1 MIMKITLTTFL
12 LLTTIFFTSPKTG
25 VDSFVSH
32 EQNKDDS
39 LHVSSAFP
47 IKMGKVSEAYIA
59 AKRHYIDSFYNKNIK
74 SPFYSG
80 SFIVVK
86 NGRVLYEDY
95 QGYANAKTG
104 QKIDATTPIHLASVS
119 KVLTCA
125 AILRLVQQDNIMLD
139 QKVTDWLPKFPYP
152 NTTIRTLLN
161 HRSGLQHY
169 SHFSGLMKKRW
180 DRKKILTN
188 TDVYNLLVQNK
199 FRLVT
204 PNDTHFDYCNT
215 NYIILALIIE
225 KATGLNYRRAM
236 QELVFK
242 PLGMKNS
249 FVFNYDT
256 DRETASKSY
265 RGNNIFPWDQ
275 FDNLYGD
282 KNIYSTP
289 RDLVK
294 FDMGCY
300 SPDFIDQKLLQEAY
314 HGYSAGKLAK
324 PVKDYGLGM
333 RMRFLPPTGEKMIYH
348 NGWWHGNN
356 TSFIPVRKDT
366 VTVICLGNKYSNR
379 PYSTLSMVS
388 SLFYKKKTEIETP
401 VPTEQE
407 LQELEKLGQ

>member
-1 MIMKITLTTFL
+1 MKLTLITSILSL
-12 LLTTIFFTSPKTG
+12 LCYFSGPNSGQDGHDPNTHNP
-25 VDSFVSH
+25 
-32 EQNKDDS
+32 DDS
-39 LHVSSAFP
+39 LFVKSAFP
-47 IKMGKVSEAYIA
+47 IKMGKVSEAYISE
-59 AKRHYIDSFYNKNIK
+59 KRHFIDSFYNKNIN

-80 SFIVVK
+80 GFIVVK
-86 NGRVLYEDY
+86 NGRILYEDY
-95 QGYANAKTG
+95 KGYANTRTG
-104 QKIDATTPIHLASVS
+104 QKIDKNTPIHLASVS
-119 KVLTCA
+119 KVLTCT

-139 QKVTDWLPKFPYP
+139 QKVTDWLPDFPYKS
-152 NTTIRTLLN
+152 TTIRTLLN

-169 SHFSGLMKKRW
+169 ANFPGLMKKRW
-180 DRKKILTN
+180 DKRKILTN
-188 TDVYNLLVQNK
+188 QDIFNLLVQNK

-215 NYIILALIIE
+215 NYVILALIIE
-225 KATGLNYRRAM
+225 KATGVNYRRAM

-242 PLGMKNS
+242 PLGMDNT
-249 FVFNYDT
+249 FVFDYDK

-265 RGNNIFPWDQ
+265 RGNTIFPWDQ

-300 SPDFIDQKLLQEAY
+300 SPNFIKPELLEEAY
-314 HGYSAGKLAK
+314 FGYSAGKVAK
-324 PVKDYGLGM
+324 PIKDYGLGM
-333 RMRFLPPTGEKMIYH
+333 RMRFLPPNGEKMVYH

-356 TSFIPVRKDT
+356 TSFVPVKKDT
-366 VTVICLGNKYSNR
+366 VTVVCLGNKYSNR

-401 VPTEQE
+401 VPTELE
-407 LQELEKLGQ
+407 LGE

>member
-1 MIMKITLTTFL
+1 MKLTLITFILSSLF
-12 LLTTIFFTSPKTG
+12 IFSGPNAEKSSDSPN
-25 VDSFVSH
+25 SNIPS
-32 EQNKDDS
+32 DS
-39 LHVSSAFP
+39 LFVKSAFP
-47 IKMGKVSEAYIA
+47 VKMGKVTEDYLAE
-59 AKRHYIDSFYNKNIK
+59 KRHFIDSFYNKNIN

-95 QGYANAKTG
+95 KGFANTKTG
-104 QKIDATTPIHLASVS
+104 EKITAATPIHLASVS
-119 KVLTCA
+119 KVLTCM

-139 QKVTDWLPKFPYP
+139 QKVTDWLPEFPYKA
-152 NTTIRTLLN
+152 TTIRTLLN

-169 SHFSGLMKKRW
+169 ANFPGLMKKRW
-180 DRKKILTN
+180 DKRKILTN
-188 TDVYNLLVQNK
+188 KDVYNLLVQNK
-199 FRLVT
+199 FKLIT
-204 PNDTHFDYCNT
+204 PDNTHFDYCNT
-215 NYIILALIIE
+215 NYVILALIIE

-242 PLGMKNS
+242 PLGMNNT
-249 FVFNYDT
+249 FVFDYDK
-256 DRETASKSY
+256 DKETASKSY
-265 RGNNIFPWDQ
+265 RGNTIFPWDQ

-294 FDMGCY
+294 FDLGTY
-300 SPDFIDQKLLQEAY
+300 SQDFIDQKLLQEAY
-314 HGYSAGKLAK
+314 VGYSAGKVAK

-356 TSFIPVRKDT
+356 TSFVPIKKDT
-366 VTVICLGNKYSNR
+366 AIVVCLGNKYSNR

-401 VPTEQE
+401 VPTELE
-407 LQELEKLGQ
+407 LGE

>member
-1 MIMKITLTTFL
+1 MIMKLTLTTLILSL
-12 LLTTIFFTSPKTG
+12 LCFFSGPKPETG
-25 VDSFVSH
+25 AIGSNG
-32 EQNKDDS
+32 QNPEDS
-39 LHVSSAFP
+39 LVVKSAFP
-47 IKMGKVSEAYIA
+47 IKMGKISEAYISE
-59 AKRHYIDSFYNKNIK
+59 KRHLIDSFYNKNIN
-74 SPFYSG
+74 SPYYSG
-80 SFIVVK
+80 GFIVVK
-86 NGRVLYEDY
+86 NGRILYEDY
-95 QGYANAKTG
+95 RGYANARTG
-104 QKIDATTPIHLASVS
+104 EKITAYTPIHLASVS
-119 KVLTCA
+119 KVLTCT

-169 SHFSGLMKKRW
+169 ANFPGLMKKRW
-180 DRKKILTN
+180 DRRKILTN
-188 TDVYNLLVQNK
+188 QDIFNLLVQNR

-215 NYIILALIIE
+215 NYVILALIIE

-236 QELVFK
+236 EELVFK
-242 PLGMKNS
+242 PLGMNNT

-294 FDMGCY
+294 FDLGTY
-300 SPDFIDQKLLQEAY
+300 SPDFIDPKLMQEAY
-314 HGYSAGKLAK
+314 FGYSAGKLAK
-324 PVKDYGLGM
+324 PIKDYGLGM

-356 TSFIPVRKDT
+356 TSFVPVRKDT
-366 VTVICLGNKYSNR
+366 VTVVCLGNKYSNR

-401 VPTEQE
+401 VPTELE
-407 LQELEKLGQ
+407 LGE

>member
-1 MIMKITLTTFL
+1 MNMKLTLITFL
-12 LLTTIFFTSPKTG
+12 LSLLFFSSPKAGLRTI
-25 VDSFVSH
+25 DS
-32 EQNKDDS
+32 NKTKLDDS
-39 LHVSSAFP
+39 LFVKSAFP
-47 IKMGKVSEAYIA
+47 VKMGKVSEAYIA
-59 AKRHYIDSFYNKNIK
+59 EKRHYIDSFYNKNIN

-80 SFIVVK
+80 GFIVVK
-86 NGRVLYEDY
+86 NGRVIYEDY
-95 QGYANAKTG
+95 KGYANAKTG
-104 QKIDATTPIHLASVS
+104 QKIDKNTPIHLASVS
-119 KVLTCA
+119 KVLTCT

-169 SHFSGLMKKRW
+169 SNYPGLMKKRW
-180 DRKKILTN
+180 DKRKILTN
-188 TDVYNLLVQNK
+188 QDVFNLLVQNK

-204 PNDTHFDYCNT
+204 SNDTHFDYCNT

-242 PLGMKNS
+242 PLGMTNT
-249 FVFNYDT
+249 FVFDYDT

-265 RGNNIFPWDQ
+265 KGNTIFPWDQ

-294 FDMGCY
+294 FDLGCY
-300 SPDFIDQKLLQEAY
+300 SPGFINQELLQEAY
-314 HGYSAGKLAK
+314 FGYSAGRLAK
-324 PVKDYGLGM
+324 PIKDYGLGM

-356 TSFIPVRKDT
+356 TSFVPVKKDT
-366 VTVICLGNKYSNR
+366 VTVVCLGNKYSNR

-401 VPTEQE
+401 VPTELE
-407 LQELEKLGQ
+407 LGE

>member
-1 MIMKITLTTFL
+1 MKITLITFL
-12 LLTTIFFTSPKTG
+12 FSILLFFTGPKTSESYI
-25 VDSFVSH
+25 DKS
-32 EQNKDDS
+32 KPKPDDS
-39 LHVSSAFP
+39 LHVYSAFP

-59 AKRHYIDSFYNKNIK
+59 EKRHFIDSFYNKNIN

-80 SFIVVK
+80 GFIVVK

-95 QGYANAKTG
+95 KGYSNVNKG
-104 QKIDATTPIHLASVS
+104 EKITATTPIHLASVS
-119 KVLTCA
+119 KVLTCT

-169 SHFSGLMKKRW
+169 SNFPGLMKKRW
-180 DRKKILTN
+180 DKRKILTN
-188 TDVYNLLVQNK
+188 QDVYNLLVQNK

-215 NYIILALIIE
+215 NYILLALIIE

-242 PLGMKNS
+242 PLEMKNTY
-249 FVFNYDT
+249 VFDFDT

-265 RGNNIFPWDQ
+265 RGNTIFPWDQ

-294 FDMGCY
+294 FDMGTY
-300 SPDFIDQKLLQEAY
+300 SPDFINPVLLQEAY
-314 HGYSAGKLAK
+314 YGYSSGKVAK
-324 PVKDYGLGM
+324 PIKDYGLGM

-356 TSFIPVRKDT
+356 TSFVPVKKDT
-366 VTVICLGNKYSNR
+366 VTVVCLGNKYSNR

-407 LQELEKLGQ
+407 LQELGQ

>member
-1 MIMKITLTTFL
+1 MKLSLITFL
-12 LLTTIFFTSPKTG
+12 LSTLFFISGPKTG
-25 VDSFVSH
+25 EATIDSNF
-32 EQNKDDS
+32 QKPDDS
-39 LHVSSAFP
+39 LFVRSAFP
-47 IKMGKVSEAYIA
+47 IKMGKVPEAYIA
-59 AKRHYIDSFYNKNIK
+59 DKRHFIDSFYNKNIN

-80 SFIVVK
+80 GFIVVK

-95 QGYANAKTG
+95 KGYANVKTG
-104 QKIDATTPIHLASVS
+104 QKIDAFTPIHLASVS
-119 KVLTCA
+119 KVLTCT

-139 QKVTDWLPKFPYP
+139 QKVTDWLPDFPYKS
-152 NTTIRTLLN
+152 TTIRILLN

-169 SHFSGLMKKRW
+169 SNFPGLMKKRW
-180 DRKKILTN
+180 DRRKVLTN
-188 TDVYNLLVQNK
+188 EDVFKILVQNK

-242 PLGMKNS
+242 PLGMDNT
-249 FVFNYDT
+249 FVFDYDK

-265 RGNNIFPWDQ
+265 KGNNTFPWDQ

-294 FDMGCY
+294 FDLGTY
-300 SPDFIDQKLLQEAY
+300 SPDFIKPELLQEAY
-314 HGYSAGKLAK
+314 FGYSAGKLAK

-356 TSFIPVRKDT
+356 TSFVPVKKDT
-366 VTVICLGNKYSNR
+366 VTVVCLGNKYSNR

-401 VPTEQE
+401 VPTELE
-407 LQELEKLGQ
+407 LGE